1 MPLSG
6 GWLCEVT
13 YTNPL
18 FSPSLKNN
26 FTPIKGTGTCPLV
39 PMPVTV
45 VQPGFVNG
53 GQSEGAKRRSGGR
66 VWEIFENSCMKT
78 AFSCTLNTI
87 IRGSLCTGTN
97 SLLFFFFHSFPN
109 EFVSGEQFPFSL
121 SFFLFFIFIFL
132 FYFLLADQQG
142 GGHGPLVP
150 PPPSYAS
157 DRDHYQYHSK

>member
-18 FSPSLKNN
+18 LSPSLKNF

-39 PMPVTV
+39 PLAMPVTV

-66 VWEIFENSCMKT
+66 VWEGGSHGREIFENSCMKT
-78 AFSCTLNTI
+78 ACSCTLNTI

-97 SLLFFFFHSFPN
+97 SLLFFFFYSFPN

-121 SFFLFFIFIFL
+121 SFFLFFL
-132 FYFLLADQQG
+132 FFFYSPINRGAMA
-142 GGHGPLVP
+142 PLCP
-150 PPPSYAS
+150 PP
-157 DRDHYQYHSK
+157 